1 MRRFVFG
8 LFSKKTV
15 VDAAPIIRRII
26 DVTTPN
32 KPFADDTRGDRRFNR
47 TLPVVVSKLKN
58 DKPDAST
65 AIMALTH
72 DMCDRGLSVVAMEE
86 LTDEKY
92 FVSIWPTHE
101 TYDEP
106 VTMQCILRNCHA
118 VAHGFWAAGFAVEE
132 VLNIDRS
139 DEIEKIT
146 AVASRALRVP
156 QQTQEPEPEL
166 AHA

>member
-1 MRRFVFG
+1 MFG

-32 KPFADDTRGDRRFNR
+32 KPFADDTRSDRRFNR
-47 TLPVVVSKLKN
+47 TLPVVVSQLKGN
-58 DKPDAST
+58 KPDPST

-72 DMCDRGLSVVAMEE
+72 DLCDRGLSIVAMEE
-86 LTDEKY
+86 LSDEKY
-92 FVSIWPTHE
+92 FVSIWPNHE

-106 VTMQCILRNCHA
+106 VTMQCILRNCHP

-132 VLNIDRS
+132 VLNIDRR
-139 DEIEKIT
+139 DDIDKIT
-146 AVASRALRVP
+146 QVASRALRL
-156 QQTQEPEPEL
+156 PESAGVEKEL
-166 AHA
+166 APA